1 MHLPIH
7 DEFGFPV
14 NDPRRQNRRRKIV
27 LSAIFTSGIAGL
39 NVISAF
45 QNWGRTWFCGFMIFT
60 AIALAASAFFALLFR
75 SSRKGLDTALAFLA
89 IIIAQFFIIHWRLI
103 PNATQPPLAS
113 ALDRESKAS
122 EDKSAAVID
131 TLEKTGLIS
140 ETEAEVLRER
150 RAADETLR
158 FGDPHIIGAVPK
170 KTVP

>member
-1 MHLPIH
+1 M
-7 DEFGFPV
+7 D
-14 NDPRRQNRRRKIV
+14 DPRRQSRRRNIV
-27 LSAIFTSGIAGL
+27 LIAIFASGIAGL

-60 AIALAASAFFALLFR
+60 AITLAASAFFALLFR

-89 IIIAQFFIIHWRLI
+89 FIIAQFFIIHWGVI
-103 PNATQPPLAS
+103 PNAPQPPLAS
-113 ALDRESKAS
+113 ALHRESMES

-140 ETEAEVLRER
+140 ETEAELVRKR

-158 FGDPHIIGAVPK
+158 FGDPHSIGATSKKAVP
-170 KTVP
+170 